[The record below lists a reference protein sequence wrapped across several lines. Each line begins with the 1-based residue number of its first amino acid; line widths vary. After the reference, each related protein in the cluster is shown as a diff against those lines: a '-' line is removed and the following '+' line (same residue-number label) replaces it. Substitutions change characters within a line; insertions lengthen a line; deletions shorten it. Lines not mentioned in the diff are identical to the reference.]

1 MPLQAG
7 KALWPRFYC
16 TVKRAFIGIP
26 YPFRVESELVLIC
39 VVLQDA
45 GEGRVGRRG
54 KGEAERER
62 EIMLHSQFHR
72 SLWKSG
78 TLGPALR
85 RAEVELP
92 GWTPPSALFPL
103 CSPTPVSWAEAA
115 APSKMSHQ
123 LWQHDLLYKWCCRLG
138 KGKRPGAECEPQC
151 PSSMAQKSAM
161 SYTYK
166 RTA

>member
-62 EIMLHSQFHR
+62 EKSCYTLSFIDHYGSRVHLAQLSGEQRWSCRAGLLLQRSSHSAALLQ
-72 SLWKSG
+72 SLGLKQLRHQKCHISYDNMICYISG
-78 TLGPALR
+78 
-85 RAEVELP
+85 
-92 GWTPPSALFPL
+92 
-103 CSPTPVSWAEAA
+103 AA
-115 APSKMSHQ
+115 
-123 LWQHDLLYKWCCRLG
+123 D
-138 KGKRPGAECEPQC
+138 
-151 PSSMAQKSAM
+151 
-161 SYTYK
+161 
-166 RTA
+166 

>member
-16 TVKRAFIGIP
+16 TVKRAFIDIP
-26 YPFRVESELVLIC
+26 YPFRVESELVLLC
-39 VVLQDA
+39 VVLQML
-45 GEGRVGRRG
+45 ERG
-54 KGEAERER
+54 GWGGGGKERQRER

-72 SLWKSG
+72 SLWKLG

-85 RAEVELP
+85 RAEVELLD
-92 GWTPPSALFPL
+92 WTPASVLFPL
-103 CSPTPVSWAEAA
+103 WSTTPVSWAEAA

-123 LWQHDLLYKWCCRLG
+123 LWQHDLLYKWCCRVG